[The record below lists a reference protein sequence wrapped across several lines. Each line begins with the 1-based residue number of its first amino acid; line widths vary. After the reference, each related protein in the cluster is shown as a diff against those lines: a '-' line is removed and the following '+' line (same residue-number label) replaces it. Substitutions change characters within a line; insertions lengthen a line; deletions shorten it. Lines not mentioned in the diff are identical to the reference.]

1 MVSIDRFT
9 AVSLVG
15 TKSLALFLLVDLLL
29 VSAVGGR
36 TAGHDAAWWS
46 FSPVIRPDLP
56 QVSNTGWPQTPV
68 DHFVL
73 ARLEAE
79 QIVPSSE
86 ADRVTLLRRVTLD
99 LTGLPP
105 SVIEVNS
112 FLQDTEPGAYQRVVE
127 RLLKSPHFGERW
139 GRHWL
144 DLARYADSTGGEMDE
159 PRNMWRYRDWVIGAL
174 NGNMPFDEFLIWQ
187 LAGDLLPDRTEAQQ
201 IATGFYRCGV
211 YDRLAGNG
219 SDEIARLETV
229 IDRVN
234 TTGSV
239 FLGLTVGC
247 AQCHSHKFDPISA
260 KEYYQLF
267 AFFNDVDDIFQG
279 LPSKADLASYEA
291 ARAQFQVLEKE
302 LAEYKEKVKGKI
314 RRWELNLTDE
324 DRKGLPP
331 AVQVALQTAV
341 EVRSAE
347 HTKLV
352 NAQFFLQDPGCQQRL
367 KVIGKLQHD
376 FPERVLTPVMHQ
388 RKDSR
393 DTFVYGR
400 GDFHSPGKSV
410 VPGIPAVLA
419 LPTGE
424 VSSKPLANRFDL
436 ARWLVD
442 PDHPLT
448 ARVTVN
454 RIWQRYFG
462 QGIVS
467 TENDFGRQ
475 GSAPSHPQL
484 LDWLAREFVESGWN
498 VKELHRLIVLS
509 ATYRQSSGLRSD
521 LVERDPENILLA
533 RQVRLRLEAEIV
545 RDTSLAAGGLLCMK
559 VGGPSVFPHQAD
571 GVLES
576 RANPV
581 QWTLSPGQDRYRRGM
596 YTYHWRLTPHPFFR
610 TFDAPE
616 ALASCTRRYRSN
628 TPLQALTLLN
638 DPSFVEAAIGMA
650 DCVIREVPDDDV
662 ARLNYA
668 FMIGVSREPTS
679 EEFSLLEDLRQN
691 RLQEFRQFPE
701 RAAELLGQSAASQ
714 DPPVDGFQRAA
725 WVTVC
730 RAVLNL
736 DEFITRP

>member
-56 QVSNTGWPQTPV
+56 QVSNTGWLQTPV

-79 QIVPSSE
+79 QVVPSAE

-725 WVTVC
+725 WATVC